1 MAKVPVLNHVGLTV
15 RDIDASLSF
24 WRDQLGFREL
34 GRGVVQWE
42 HLDRII
48 GLAGT
53 HIEWAELEMPGVAFL
68 ELFSY
73 RHPPSAPLPAGGM
86 NRPGS
91 IHICLQVEG
100 IDALVARLLAAGY
113 QARSK
118 EIVTIPR
125 GAYLGY
131 KCVYLLD
138 PDGVTVELSERPHQD
153 AATDPWH

>member
-15 RDIDASLSF
+15 RDIDASLAF

-53 HIEWAELEMPGVAFL
+53 HIEWVELEMPGVAFL
-68 ELFSY
+68 ELFAY
-73 RHPPSAPLPAGGM
+73 RHPPNLPLPAGGM

-91 IHICLQVEG
+91 IHICLEVQE
-100 IDALVARLLAAGY
+100 IDDLVARLLAAGY
-113 QARSK
+113 QTRSK
-118 EIVTIPR
+118 EVVTIPC

-138 PDGVTVELSERPHQD
+138 PDGVTVELSERPRLGT
-153 AATDPWH
+153 AAQPQN